1 MTNQR
6 QTRDRWATPSFWR
19 SLMHAFAGLRA
30 AARTER
36 NLRIHALATLC
47 VVLCAAW
54 VDVSLTRWAILVL
67 TIGLVICAE
76 LVNSAIERLVD
87 LVQPEYHPLAGEVK
101 DVAAAAVV
109 VTAMTAVV
117 VAGVILL
124 PALVEKIAG

>member
-1 MTNQR
+1 VTDHQQAR
-6 QTRDRWATPSFWR
+6 ERWATPSFWR
-19 SLMHAFAGLRA
+19 SVTHAMAGLRA

-36 NLRIHALATLC
+36 NLRIHAVATVC
-47 VVLCAAW
+47 VALCAGW
-54 VDVSLTRWAILVL
+54 LEVSLTQWAILVL

-87 LVQPEYHPLAGEVK
+87 LVHPEYHPLAGEVK

-109 VTAMTAVV
+109 VSAAAAVV

-124 PALVEKIAG
+124 PALVEKMGA

>member
-1 MTNQR
+1 M
-6 QTRDRWATPSFWR
+6 
-19 SLMHAFAGLRA
+19 AGLRA

-36 NLRIHALATLC
+36 NLRIHAGATIC
-47 VVLCAAW
+47 VGLCAGW
-54 VDVSLTRWAILVL
+54 LQVSQTSWAILVL

-76 LVNSAIERLVD
+76 LFNSAIERLVD

-109 VTAMTAVV
+109 VTAAAAVI

-124 PALVEKIAG
+124 PALVEKIGA

>member
-1 MTNQR
+1 MNDHR
-6 QTRDRWATPSFWR
+6 QARQRWATPSFWR
-19 SLMHAFAGLRA
+19 SLVHALAGLRA

-36 NLRIHALATLC
+36 NLRIHAVATLS
-47 VVLCAAW
+47 VGLCAGW
-54 VDVSLTRWAILVL
+54 LQVSLTSWAVLVL

-87 LVQPEYHPLAGEVK
+87 LVQPEFHPLAGEVK

-109 VTAMTAVV
+109 VSASAALV

-124 PALVEKIAG
+124 PALLEKIGA

>member
-1 MTNQR
+1 MTNQQQAR
-6 QTRDRWATPSFWR
+6 ARWATPSFWR
-19 SLMHAFAGLRA
+19 SLTHAIAGLRA

-36 NLRIHALATLC
+36 NLRIHALATIC
-47 VVLCAAW
+47 VAICAAW
-54 VDVSLTRWAILVL
+54 LEVSLTRWAILVL

-109 VTAMTAVV
+109 VSAFTAVM

-124 PALVEKIAG
+124 PALIEKMGG